1 MLVRIPY
8 RHDKWAR
15 VTAGLTTV
23 AKEEVKERK
32 IGTGTWNISTLTG
45 RLRKVVEV
53 MERRGIDH
61 LCGGGVIVSNNWNE
75 KLIKVKRL
83 NNMLLKIPII
93 IGDMIV
99 HIILAYAPQMG
110 CQ

>member
-23 AKEEVKERK
+23 AKEVKERK
-32 IGTGTWNISTLTG
+32 IRTGTWNISTLTG

-53 MERRGIDH
+53 MERRGIDN
-61 LCGGGVIVSNNWNE
+61 LCGGGVIVSNNWNK
-75 KLIKVKRL
+75 KLIKVKRV